1 MARRSAAVE
10 AAAAGVGSAAL
21 GGLVLYPFGLAPLG
35 AVIAGANGVIS
46 GWRGIYDWRR
56 GAGWAGA
63 ALDAT
68 WGMVGITGSLG
79 VHLWNRFRGDA
90 GYLPQLSVRQGR
102 HVYRRGFS
110 PRKKFAFTVGNTITN
125 AGAIEDP
132 RRRSL
137 IEVHEGLHVWQQ
149 RWFGPIF
156 PIVYGVWMAGGAVSG
171 TIVWLRHRDTKL
183 AVVVERHAYYYN
195 PFEHWA
201 YAADHNWPPHRMI
214 RLAGGASRTGPSTL
228 APAVDDADGDE
239 IS

>member
-35 AVIAGANGVIS
+35 AFIAGANGVIS

-56 GAGWAGA
+56 GAGWAGV

-79 VHLWNRFRGDA
+79 VHLLNRFRGDA

-125 AGAIEDP
+125 VGAIEDP

-156 PIVYGVWMAGGAVSG
+156 PIVYGVWMAGGAITG
-171 TIVWLRHRDTKL
+171 GIVWLRHRDTNSPSSSSGTPTTTT
-183 AVVVERHAYYYN
+183 RSSTG
-195 PFEHWA
+195 
-201 YAADHNWPPHRMI
+201 RT
-214 RLAGGASRTGPSTL
+214 RRTTTGPRI
-228 APAVDDADGDE
+228 A
-239 IS
+239 